1 MTFFVLT
8 FLRLLH
14 LLTDSAS
21 AQMVKDSMVAAA
33 GSSIRFPGTD
43 RGFSDFNWE
52 FSDPSRTIP
61 IMEYTKIHPIIFDQY
76 RNRVEFNKSDGSLLL
91 KDLQQADTGRYKLTV
106 DLDPHRTRILTLEVF
121 DPLSKPSISCNFSP
135 ENHTVALSC
144 EVQRGRA
151 SSILWTRGGV
161 ALLADQRY
169 WLSDGN
175 TTLIIRN
182 VQKSDSGTYTCTV
195 TNPVSQTNNTCHLT
209 ITAQMVKDSM
219 VAATGS
225 SIRFPGT
232 DKGFTEFNWE
242 FSDSSRTVPIM
253 EYTKKHHIIFEQY
266 SNRVEFSKSNGSLLL
281 KDLQQTDTGRYK
293 LTVDLDPHRTRIL
306 TLEVFDPLS
315 KPAISCNFSLE
326 NHTVAL
332 SCEVQRGRASSI
344 LWTRGG
350 VVLPADQR
358 YWLSDGN
365 TTLIIRNAQKSD
377 SGTYTCTVTNPVSQT
392 NNTYHLT
399 IMGHESSSR
408 AHLGL
413 IPFVLLLCVTV
424 IAILVC
430 ARKPVSRLEG
440 KRTKQVYEIH
450 VHLCKWTSEL
460 L

>member
-121 DPLSKPSISCNFSP
+121 
-135 ENHTVALSC
+135 
-144 EVQRGRA
+144 
-151 SSILWTRGGV
+151 
-161 ALLADQRY
+161 
-169 WLSDGN
+169 
-175 TTLIIRN
+175 
-182 VQKSDSGTYTCTV
+182 
-195 TNPVSQTNNTCHLT
+195 
-209 ITAQMVKDSM
+209 AQMVKDSM

-440 KRTKQVYEIH
+440 KRTKQVYETAEMSRVLGH
-450 VHLCKWTSEL
+450 DYRMCREN
-460 L
+460 